1 MVFGH
6 NTNLK
11 LGNVTFHIQTED
23 RGEKQ
28 AVIDTTVYHQGR
40 VLHRRTNTYTDL
52 LPMNEDRKEALRLRL
67 DDQHQTV
74 IEEIRSGALQLTM
87 PEEPRAVESVSKS
100 APQAVTPESKNL
112 VLELTNANSWLSG
125 KHAKLQVMVR
135 GADGAPAAGAQV
147 KVEFEGSEGGIT
159 HMGMA
164 GALGVTLIEFDL
176 PRIVSPEAS
185 MLISAET
192 AKSKGHL
199 RFALRSKPRVV
210 TS

>member
-11 LGNVTFHIQTED
+11 LGNITFHIQTED

-40 VLHRRTNTYTDL
+40 VLHRRTNKYTDL

-74 IEEIRSGALQLTM
+74 IEEIRSGALQLTI
-87 PEEPRAVESVSKS
+87 PEETQPVQTAAKA
-100 APQAVTPESKNL
+100 APQPAVAASKNL

-135 GADGAPAAGAQV
+135 ESDGAAAVGAEV
-147 KVEFEGSEGGIT
+147 KVEFEGSEGGIIHVGT
-159 HMGMA
+159 TGAQGM
-164 GALGVTLIEFDL
+164 TLIEFDL

-185 MLISAET
+185 MLISAE
-192 AKSKGHL
+192 AGACKGHL
-199 RFALRSKPRVV
+199 RFALRSKPRVA
-210 TS
+210 S